1 METELFG
8 RQFEAL
14 LGRYIRTILYC
25 IQSDIRKARDK
36 QFVRS
41 SSKTW
46 IEEVLINYQEGE
58 FGELCELFAVRYKEG
73 KDIYGALMEVKKKI
87 LVKYADR
94 QPEQNP
100 KTEQPKVKNKRQA
113 SFNILL
119 TKAMLRYVAFLMV
132 YEEYDEMTSE
142 PVLAI
147 PPKTSKPVLHWTNII
162 PTKEN
167 KNEFVQLIYGLHQ
180 AGYINHGRGEIT
192 KIVEAAAE
200 AFDIKLGVNWQS
212 NHSSSIHKAK
222 RDYEPSVFR
231 RMQEAYRQ
239 YADDLIEGKRK
250 RK

>member
-14 LGRYIRTILYC
+14 LGRYIRLIMYG

-41 SSKTW
+41 SGKESL
-46 IEEVLINYQEGE
+46 EQVLIDYQEGE
-58 FGELCELFAVRYKEG
+58 FGDLCRRFAAEYKRG
-73 KDIYGALMEVKKKI
+73 KDIYGSLLEVRKEI
-87 LVKYADR
+87 LTNYTHLKSAPSEQTD
-94 QPEQNP
+94 QPIYQ
-100 KTEQPKVKNKRQA
+100 NKRQG

-119 TKAMLRYVAFLMV
+119 VKGMLRFVAFLTV
-132 YEEYDEMTSE
+132 YEDYDEMTAE

-147 PPKTSKPVLHWTNII
+147 PVKASKPVLHWTNII

-167 KNEFVQLIYGLHQ
+167 KNEFVQLIYGLYQ
-180 AGYINHGRGEIT
+180 AGFINHGRGEIT

-200 AFDIKLGVNWQS
+200 AFDVKLGPNWQS

-222 RDYEPSVFR
+222 RDYEPPVFR
-231 RMQEAYRQ
+231 KMQEAYRQ
-239 YADDLIEGKRK
+239 YADDLIDGKRR